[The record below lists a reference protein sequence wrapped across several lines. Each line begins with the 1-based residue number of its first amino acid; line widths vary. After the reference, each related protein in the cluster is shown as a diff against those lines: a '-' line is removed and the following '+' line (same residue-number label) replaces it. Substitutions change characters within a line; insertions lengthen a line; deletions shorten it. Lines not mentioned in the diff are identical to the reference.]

1 MDSHTKFFGV
11 IGDPIRHSRS
21 PVMFTRA
28 FAESGYN
35 GAYGAFHVTA
45 GRLKEAIEGMRA
57 LGFGGL
63 NVTIPHKVAV
73 MEYLDDIDDSAR
85 GAGAVNMIANMDGRL
100 VGYNTDGLGYVRSL
114 KEEAEPDLAG
124 KTVVIVGSGG
134 AARGILWALI
144 REKPGR
150 ILVVNRTHEKAAE
163 LAARFASEADVQ
175 ALPWDKLQR
184 ACADADIVIN
194 TTSVG
199 MAPDTEATSV
209 DPSWMRPGVVA
220 SDIIYNPLKTA
231 FLRGAEARGCR
242 IHGGVGMF
250 VYQGVY
256 NFEIWTGMPAPVAA
270 MREAV
275 LESLGREGK

>member
-1 MDSHTKFFGV
+1 MDSYTKLFGV
-11 IGDPIRHSRS
+11 IGDPVRHSRS

-28 FAESGYN
+28 FAECGYN

-45 GRLKEAIEGMRA
+45 DRLGEAIAGMRA

-73 MEYLDDIDDSAR
+73 MRHLDEIDESAR
-85 GAGAVNMIANMDGRL
+85 EAGAVNMIANRDGYL

-114 KEEAEPDLAG
+114 KEEAEPELAG
-124 KTVVIVGSGG
+124 KTIVLAGSGG
-134 AARGILWALI
+134 AARGILWALA
-144 REKPGR
+144 REKPGCVT
-150 ILVVNRTHEKAAE
+150 VVNRTYEKAAE
-163 LAARFASEADVQ
+163 LAGRFASEADVR
-175 ALPWDKLQR
+175 ALPWDRLPS
-184 ACADADIVIN
+184 ACAEADIVIN

-199 MAPDTEATSV
+199 MAPNTEAVSI
-209 DPSWMRPGVVA
+209 DPSWLRPGAVA

-250 VYQGVY
+250 LYQAVYS
-256 NFEIWTGMPAPVAA
+256 FEIWTGMPAPLAA

-275 LESLGREGK
+275 LESLAREGE